1 MYSKKEKKK
10 KKKCKVCCKSGY
22 IYIYIYC
29 CISEQECSKSD
40 PQLTLNWNHIFIRL
54 TKKIDLIPHN

>member
-1 MYSKKEKKK
+1 MYSKKKKK
-10 KKKCKVCCKSGY
+10 RNVRCVVKVVIY
-22 IYIYIYC
+22 IYIYIFC

>member
-1 MYSKKEKKK
+1 MYSKKKKK
-10 KKKCKVCCKSGY
+10 NKCKVCCKSGY
-22 IYIYIYC
+22 IYIYRYRYC

>member
-1 MYSKKEKKK
+1 MYSKKKEKKNVR
-10 KKKCKVCCKSGY
+10 CVVKVV
-22 IYIYIYC
+22 IYIYC